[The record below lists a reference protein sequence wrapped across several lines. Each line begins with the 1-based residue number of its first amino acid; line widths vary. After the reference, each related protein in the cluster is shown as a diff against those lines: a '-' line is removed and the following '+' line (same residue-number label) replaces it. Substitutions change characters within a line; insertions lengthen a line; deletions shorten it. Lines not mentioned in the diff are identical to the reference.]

1 METNVQITL
10 FKQVATRWLHNMLD
24 QLLGDGLMQQ
34 LVRPILDEM
43 IDKYSKN
50 DMVDA
55 FLSLFVDEDGNF
67 NIDRL
72 LDKYIASFANN
83 GGIRFKWGDIYKGA
97 SFLDNLSGGKV
108 NVITAEDIRQLKD
121 SFIKGI

>member
-1 METNVQITL
+1 MEANVQITL
-10 FKQVATRWLHNMLD
+10 FKQVATRWINNMLD

-83 GGIRFKWGDIYKGA
+83 GGIRFKWGDIYPGA
-97 SFLDNLSGGKV
+97 SFLDKLSGGKV
-108 NVITAEDIRQLKD
+108 NVITAEDIKQLKD
-121 SFIKGI
+121 SFIKGK

>member
-1 METNVQITL
+1 MDTNVQITL
-10 FKQVATRWLHNMLD
+10 FKQVATRWLNNMLD

-43 IDKYSKN
+43 IDKYSKS

-55 FLSLFVDEDGNF
+55 FLSLFVDEEGNF

-72 LDKYIASFANN
+72 LDKYIASFVNN
-83 GGIRFKWGDIYKGA
+83 GGIRFKWGDIYPGA
-97 SFLDNLSGGKV
+97 SFLDKLSGGKV

-121 SFIKGI
+121 SFLKGI